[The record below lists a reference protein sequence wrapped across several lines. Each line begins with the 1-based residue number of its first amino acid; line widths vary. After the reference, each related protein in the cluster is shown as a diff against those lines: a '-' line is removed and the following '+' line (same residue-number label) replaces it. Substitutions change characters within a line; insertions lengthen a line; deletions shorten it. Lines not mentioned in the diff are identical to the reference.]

1 MKFLYT
7 LERYTEPLYNSNPVT
22 MLDKIPGLMNAI
34 RMINN
39 YSRFY
44 NTSEHMTALFVKVT
58 NQMVTAC
65 KAYLTDNGYHT
76 FWEQEHPV
84 VLQRMASCMK
94 LNEEFQGCYQ
104 RTKAKV
110 AANPDERAFVFSEVY
125 MFGRFNNFC
134 KRYPPQLELV
144 LLGYTQPSK
153 PTVCWCY
160 ICVTAY
166 CRTFDMQLFL
176 LLREALIPLTMCVV
190 YCVYRL
196 VGEHGPSVLHTC
208 SCRQLDVSDVVFK

>member
-1 MKFLYT
+1 MYT

-134 KRYPPQLELV
+134 KRYLPQLEPV
-144 LLGYTQPSK
+144 LLGYMQPSK
-153 PTVCWCY
+153 HTVCWWLY
-160 ICVTAY
+160 VYQHTAG
-166 CRTFDMQLFL
+166 R
-176 LLREALIPLTMCVV
+176 LI
-190 YCVYRL
+190 
-196 VGEHGPSVLHTC
+196 C
-208 SCRQLDVSDVVFK
+208 SCFCFCMKP